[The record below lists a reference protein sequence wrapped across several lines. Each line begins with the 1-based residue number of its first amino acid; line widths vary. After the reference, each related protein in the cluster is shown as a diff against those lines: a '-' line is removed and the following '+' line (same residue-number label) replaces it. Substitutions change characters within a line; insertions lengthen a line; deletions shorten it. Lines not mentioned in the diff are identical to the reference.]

1 MPDRPRHIMYY
12 QTFNRKR
19 GGKDWYVMK
28 VVSNSPSMIM
38 GCRSYTAKNGVT
50 YFSADVYDLE
60 AGNMFRCELTQD
72 IFNQLN
78 NVQKPATVK
87 SLMLDIGNQ
96 YQGRSRISIL
106 GWQ

>member
-1 MPDRPRHIMYY
+1 
-12 QTFNRKR
+12 
-19 GGKDWYVMK
+19 MK

-60 AGNMFRCELTQD
+60 QGNMYSCEVTQE

-87 SLMLDIGNQ
+87 SLALDIGKQ
-96 YQGRSRISIL
+96 YEGRSRISIL